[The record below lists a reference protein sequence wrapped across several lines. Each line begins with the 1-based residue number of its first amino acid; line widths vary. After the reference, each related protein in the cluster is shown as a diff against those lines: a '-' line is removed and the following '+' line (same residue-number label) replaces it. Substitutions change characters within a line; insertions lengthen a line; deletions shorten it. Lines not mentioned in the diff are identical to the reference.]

1 MDSLTLKQ
9 RHSQIYLSKYTP
21 DSPHVHPFRIV
32 PAAEEQLRGP
42 IPAGHDLAGHFH
54 GRPVR
59 PSQAEI
65 SQLCCKIKKD

>member
-9 RHSQIYLSKYTP
+9 RHSQIYLREYTS
-21 DSPHVHPFRIV
+21 DSPHVHPFCIV

-54 GRPVR
+54 GRAVR
-59 PSQAEI
+59 PSQAKI
-65 SQLCCKIKKD
+65 GQLYSKLKID